1 MVSGRRAS
9 SRRGE
14 RGRQSRRGPQR
25 LFVVAAL
32 LERGDRVLLSQR
44 RADQSWPLCWEFP
57 GGKVEPGESAE
68 AALVGEMVELVCHSY
83 PEFDLVM
90 PVYRASLA
98 RGTPRAVTVAAIA
111 WVPRRR
117 LRELSMPPADIPF
130 ARRLARWRRP
140 ALPAAARAREGVARP
155 GAQRPGG
162 VAGRVGPKSPK
173 GSTLPGFPSTT
184 SRTRGPRRARGTCVP
199 SSRRSSRPV
208 RRS

>member
-1 MVSGRRAS
+1 
-9 SRRGE
+9 
-14 RGRQSRRGPQR
+14 
-25 LFVVAAL
+25 VAAL

-68 AALVGEMVELVCHSY
+68 AALVREIREELGCVIRVGEMVESVRHSY

-98 RGTPRAVTVAAIA
+98 RGIPRAVTVAAVA

-117 LRELSMPPADIPF
+117 LLELPMPPADIPF
-130 ARRLARWRRP
+130 ARRL
-140 ALPAAARAREGVARP
+140 
-155 GAQRPGG
+155 
-162 VAGRVGPKSPK
+162 
-173 GSTLPGFPSTT
+173 
-184 SRTRGPRRARGTCVP
+184 SRTQALRRARDTCAR
-199 SSRRSSRPV
+199 SFRRSSTPP